1 MNRHERQFPL
11 KGEAKLKYLH
21 GEFQVLQSG
30 TFVRCA
36 VTGQAIGLD
45 ELRYW
50 SVELQ
55 EPYADAQVALSR
67 YLETRDKAAPA

>member
-11 KGEAKLKYLH
+11 KGEAKLKYLN

-30 TFVRCA
+30 GFVRCA
-36 VTGQAIGLD
+36 VSGESIPID

-55 EPYADAQVALSR
+55 EPYANAQVALAR
-67 YLETRDKAAPA
+67 YLETRKG